1 MKWAVVP
8 AAGRLSVAGG
18 SVYGSVYRSPQAL
31 SVRYR
36 GGRIAVEQVQVE
48 PGDPAGRITER
59 LSRGDAV

>member
-18 SVYGSVYRSPQAL
+18 SVYGALEAL

-36 GGRIAVEQVQVE
+36 GGRIAVDQVQGLSPVIKLVRSLTGC
-48 PGDPAGRITER
+48 PGEM
-59 LSRGDAV
+59 

>member
-18 SVYGSVYRSPQAL
+18 SVYGSVYRSPEAL

-36 GGRIAVEQVQVE
+36 GGRIAVDQVQGLRPVIKLVRSLT
-48 PGDPAGRITER
+48 GSKG
-59 LSRGDAV
+59 GM